1 MDIHIEIFYTANREL
16 VVEQRLNASR
26 KAFMSFLFHEVR
38 VPLNSVSLGVT
49 QLETLEMMK
58 EGTTFMGSTLN
69 DVLSIQKMEE
79 GKQELHCKP
88 FMIYDLINSVLLSLH
103 GNIKAEGAV
112 VEVSVQD
119 LMPQVIGAGSSWS
132 TCWLTC

>member
-1 MDIHIEIFYTANREL
+1 
-16 VVEQRLNASR
+16 
-26 KAFMSFLFHEVR
+26 MSFLFHEVR
-38 VPLNSVSLGVT
+38 VPLNSVSLGVHVLAEESNLSVT

-58 EGTTFMGSTLN
+58 EATTFMGSTLN